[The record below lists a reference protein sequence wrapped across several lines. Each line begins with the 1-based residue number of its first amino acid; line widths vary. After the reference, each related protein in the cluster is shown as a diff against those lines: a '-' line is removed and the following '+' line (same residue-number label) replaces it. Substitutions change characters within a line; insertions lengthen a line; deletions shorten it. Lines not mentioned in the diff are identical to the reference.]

1 MGKKILLNFFIFASI
16 FLLGGKTS
24 LAYDGN
30 SLLQSIPYVNDILSN
45 YLPATD
51 PPKEAE
57 KNIFLKLTA
66 PTAGTKLLSN
76 NTIFFKGYTL
86 PNIRVYVADKVVK
99 SDGKGYFETQ
109 LNLSKDHNL
118 IIIRAQDK
126 YDNIAD
132 QIFTITF
139 KSS

>member
-66 PTAGTKLLSN
+66 PSAGTKFLSN
-76 NTIFFKGYTL
+76 NTILFKGYTL
-86 PNIRVYVADKVVK
+86 PNIRVYVGDKVVK
-99 SDGKGYFETQ
+99 SDDKGYFETELTLEQ
-109 LNLSKDHNL
+109 QNNL
-118 IIIRAQDK
+118 IIVRAQDEH
-126 YDNIAD
+126 DNFAD
-132 QIFTITF
+132 KTF
-139 KSS
+139 LVKLKST

>member
-76 NTIFFKGYTL
+76 NTILFKGYTL
-86 PNIRVYVADKVVK
+86 PNIRVYVGDKVVK
-99 SDGKGYFETQ
+99 SDDKGYFETELTLEQ
-109 LNLSKDHNL
+109 QNNL
-118 IIIRAQDK
+118 IIVRAQDEH
-126 YDNIAD
+126 DNFAD
-132 QIFTITF
+132 KTF
-139 KSS
+139 LVKLKST